1 METLQTRQPGN
12 KKLFTIISI
21 PTKYFKGMSD
31 EQHKFIFN
39 VFYYFVRM
47 SYLTPAVSTQFNP
60 IELSV
65 LNKSC
70 LAWMK
75 VPSADNG
82 RVSLRSPARTGSI
95 DDSIVA
101 DVNRRARSWPIGRAG
116 VGGPTR
122 ALCTANRRGFLLF
135 LPLESCCSLQPSVGK
150 VAMVCDR

>member
-82 RVSLRSPARTGSI
+82 RVSLRSPARIRLFFFNS
-95 DDSIVA
+95 
-101 DVNRRARSWPIGRAG
+101 GRYLSTIYLQG
-116 VGGPTR
+116 TDEDRMQGRFHHGR
-122 ALCTANRRGFLLF
+122 ALCTV
-135 LPLESCCSLQPSVGK
+135 CSS
-150 VAMVCDR
+150 AC